1 MDESSSK
8 YGFLFRSP
16 ESPSKYDILKHQC
29 KLKIGS
35 PKDIGKYQTTE

>member
-1 MDESSSK
+1 MDEPSK

-16 ESPSKYDILKHQC
+16 ESPSKYDILKHKC

-35 PKDIGKYQTTE
+35 PQDTGKYQTTE